1 MTEQTQTT
9 PEPAAGPKRFLRSRE
24 DRWLGGVAG
33 GLGRY
38 FGVDPIL
45 IRIGAVALAL
55 VGGLAFFVYP
65 AMWLLIPA
73 DDGTGKPTG
82 PAPLMRWLGGPDGNI
97 KAGRVVA
104 IVAALAGGAVVLL
117 AAMAAAVWA
126 TGSGAGV
133 WVAGA
138 VIALGVA
145 AVAGALTG
153 RRRAAWLLVPAA
165 LVAVPAGMVA
175 SADVRFDG
183 GWGDRTYRPVT
194 ASAVPAGGYKLAGG
208 LLRVDLRN
216 MRFAPGTT
224 VELPVQIG
232 MGAATIIVPPSVCV
246 QADSKIGAGYVN
258 VLGDEQGGLDVR
270 RALDGARGSA
280 PRVHLRTDVGMGA
293 VEVVHRPQD
302 AIFDENGASH
312 ARHTLSNSACTGAV

>member
-45 IRIGAVALAL
+45 IRIAAVALAL

-65 AMWLLIPA
+65 AMWLLIPT

-82 PAPLMRWLGGPDGNI
+82 PAPLMRWLGGPDGKI

-104 IVAALAGGAVVLL
+104 IVAGIVAAGFALSAMVVG
-117 AAMAAAVWA
+117 AVWA
-126 TGSGAGV
+126 TGSGGGV
-133 WVAGA
+133 WVAVA

-145 AVAGALTG
+145 AVAGALAG

-165 LVAVPAGMVA
+165 LVAIPAGMVA
-175 SADVRFDG
+175 AADVRFDG
-183 GWGDRTYRPVT
+183 GWGDRHYRPAT
-194 ASAVPAGGYKLAGG
+194 ASAVPAGGYRLAGG
-208 LLRVDLRN
+208 SLRIDLRD
-216 MRFAPGTT
+216 MRFTPGTT
-224 VELPVQIG
+224 VELPVRIG

-258 VLGDEQGGLDVR
+258 VLGDEQGGLDIR

-280 PRVHLRTDVGMGA
+280 PRLHLRTDVGMGA
-293 VEVVHRPQD
+293 VEVVNRPQD
-302 AIFDENGASH
+302 AMFDDHGASH
-312 ARHTLSNSACTGAV
+312 TRHTLDNAACVGAA